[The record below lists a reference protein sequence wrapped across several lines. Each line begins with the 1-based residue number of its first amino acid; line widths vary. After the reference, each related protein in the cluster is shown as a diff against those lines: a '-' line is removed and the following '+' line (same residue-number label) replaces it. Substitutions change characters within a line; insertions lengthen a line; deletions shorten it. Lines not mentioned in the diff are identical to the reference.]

1 MKPSSVNE
9 KLAIDKFVL
18 DEGFPHIQINQ
29 EICRLMCEK
38 RYCLFVCPAKLY
50 SEQNGEIIVEWAGCL
65 ECGTCQV
72 ACDHQALTWHYPR
85 GGFGIHYR
93 YG

>member
-1 MKPSSVNE
+1 MKAMSVPE
-9 KLAIDKFVL
+9 KLALDKFEL
-18 DEGFPHIQINQ
+18 DEGQPHIVIDQG
-29 EICRLMCEK
+29 ICKTRCRE
-38 RYCLFVCPAKLY
+38 RFCLFVCPAKLY

-72 ACDHQALTWHYPR
+72 VCPHEALTWHYPR
-85 GGFGIHYR
+85 GSFGIVYR